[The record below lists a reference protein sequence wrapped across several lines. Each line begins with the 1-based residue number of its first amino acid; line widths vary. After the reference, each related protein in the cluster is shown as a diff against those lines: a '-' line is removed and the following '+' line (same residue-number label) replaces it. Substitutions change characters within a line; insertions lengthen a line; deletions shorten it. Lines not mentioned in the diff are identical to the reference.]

1 MTYLDKKDKYS
12 VFFGGNYGEVRIETM
27 SGSSRR
33 ALVIKDSFANSFVP
47 FMTGDFSEI
56 DMIDLRYF
64 TGDVNELIHDRGIT
78 DIIVLYELSNI
89 LNDENITKLTGS

>member
-1 MTYLDKKDKYS
+1 
-12 VFFGGNYGEVRIETM
+12 
-27 SGSSRR
+27 
-33 ALVIKDSFANSFVP
+33 
-47 FMTGDFSEI
+47 MTGDFSEI

-89 LNDENITKLTGS
+89 LNDENITKLAGS